1 MNDVLS
7 LHEPEDNDHAN
18 ILRVERKDGH
28 GRGRGPKRSLI
39 KEG

>member
-28 GRGRGPKRSLI
+28 GRGPTRSLI